1 MNQKTENPFGEL
13 EEQTNCPKCGRLKN
27 GWGLCWGCVEIK
39 NIDKVLKQIHEQIK
53 KERIKKW
60 K

>member
-53 KERIKKW
+53 KER
-60 K
+60 